1 MKTIKGLLGYVGFGV
16 SAIISQGR
24 QALGP
29 GSLETGTGKKP
40 PPSLCS
46 PAFSVFGD
54 PGMTQ
59 YFWGG
64 SKNNQV
70 DKAGKK
76 KFICRRLI
84 QAKLASCFLCK

>member
-29 GSLETGTGKKP
+29 GSLQTGTGKKP
-40 PPSLCS
+40 PPQPLLTWFFCLWGSRY
-46 PAFSVFGD
+46 D
-54 PGMTQ
+54 PVLL
-59 YFWGG
+59 GG

-76 KFICRRLI
+76 KFICQRLI
-84 QAKLASCFLCK
+84 QAKLAFLCK

>member
-1 MKTIKGLLGYVGFGV
+1 MKTIKGSLGYVGFGV

-29 GSLETGTGKKP
+29 GSLETGTGRKGP
-40 PPSLCS
+40 PLAC
-46 PAFSVFGD
+46 AHLLLSVIGD

-70 DKAGKK
+70 DRAGKK
-76 KFICRRLI
+76 KSY
-84 QAKLASCFLCK
+84 ANG